1 MQDEINEKVIGIIAQ
16 AGKLTADVVQQ
27 AIQKAL
33 AEMEKTGQQ
42 LNKTPTVKHGEQ
54 TMKQLAAQNAGLS
67 SVELTDPQLQLLKR
81 ELKKSGVDFSAVKAG
96 KGKYV
101 LFFKGRDAD
110 AITHAFNQYSQT
122 RLSNQII
129 TSKRLCKSARNKSSG
144 EQLIGPKATIKAVTK
159 LIKECL

>member
-1 MQDEINEKVIGIIAQ
+1 LQDEINEKVIGIIAQ

-27 AIQKAL
+27 AIQKTL
-33 AEMEKTGQQ
+33 AELQKSGQQ

-67 SVELTDPQLQLLKR
+67 SVELTDPKLQLLKR
-81 ELKKSGVDFSAVKAG
+81 ELKKSGVDFSPVKAG

-110 AITHAFNQYSQT
+110 AITHAFNQYSQKIVKQAQKPSI
-122 RLSNQII
+122 RKLLSSMKDAAAKLNAQRD
-129 TSKRLCKSARNKSSG
+129 KVKNKDRGAR
-144 EQLIGPKATIKAVTK
+144 
-159 LIKECL
+159 

>member
-27 AIQKAL
+27 AIQKTL
-33 AEMEKTGQQ
+33 AELQKSGQQ

-67 SVELTDPQLQLLKR
+67 SVELTDPKLQLLKR
-81 ELKKSGVDFSAVKAG
+81 ELKKSGVDFSPVKAG

-110 AITHAFNQYSQT
+110 AITHAFNQYSQKIVKQAQKPSI
-122 RLSNQII
+122 RKLLSSMKDAAAKLNAQRD
-129 TSKRLCKSARNKSSG
+129 KVKNKDRGAR
-144 EQLIGPKATIKAVTK
+144 
-159 LIKECL
+159 

>member
-27 AIQKAL
+27 AIQKTL
-33 AEMEKTGQQ
+33 AELQKSGQQ
-42 LNKTPTVKHGEQ
+42 LNKTSTVRHGEQ

-67 SVELTDPQLQLLKR
+67 SVELTDPKLQLLKR
-81 ELKKSGVDFSAVKAG
+81 ELKKSGVDFSPVKAG

-110 AITHAFNQYSQT
+110 AITHAFNQYSQKVVKQAQKPSI
-122 RLSNQII
+122 RKLLSSMKDAAAKLNAQRD
-129 TSKRLCKSARNKSSG
+129 KVKNKDRGAR
-144 EQLIGPKATIKAVTK
+144 
-159 LIKECL
+159 

>member
-27 AIQKAL
+27 AIQKTL
-33 AEMEKTGQQ
+33 TELQKSGQQ

-67 SVELTDPQLQLLKR
+67 SVELTDPKLQLLKR
-81 ELKKSGVDFSAVKAG
+81 ELKKSGVDFSPVKAG

-110 AITHAFNQYSQT
+110 AITHAFNQYSQKIVKQAQKPSI
-122 RLSNQII
+122 RKLLSSMKDAAAKLNAQRD
-129 TSKRLCKSARNKSSG
+129 KVKNKDRGAR
-144 EQLIGPKATIKAVTK
+144 
-159 LIKECL
+159 

>member
-27 AIQKAL
+27 AIQKTL
-33 AEMEKTGQQ
+33 AELQKSGQQ
-42 LNKTPTVKHGEQ
+42 LNKTPTVRHGEQ

-67 SVELTDPQLQLLKR
+67 SVELTDPKLQLLKR
-81 ELKKSGVDFSAVKAG
+81 ELKKSGVDFSPVKAG

-110 AITHAFNQYSQT
+110 AITHAFNQYSQKIVKQAQKPSI
-122 RLSNQII
+122 RKLLSSMKDAAAKLNAQRD
-129 TSKRLCKSARNKSSG
+129 KVKNKDRGAR
-144 EQLIGPKATIKAVTK
+144 
-159 LIKECL
+159 

>member
-27 AIQKAL
+27 AIQKTL
-33 AEMEKTGQQ
+33 AELQKSGQQ
-42 LNKTPTVKHGEQ
+42 LNKTPTVRHGEQ

-67 SVELTDPQLQLLKR
+67 SVELTDPKLQLLKR
-81 ELKKSGVDFSAVKAG
+81 ELKKSGVDFSPVKAG

-110 AITHAFNQYSQT
+110 AITHAFNQYSQKIVKQAQKPSI
-122 RLSNQII
+122 RKLLSSMKDATAKLNAQRD
-129 TSKRLCKSARNKSSG
+129 KVKNKDRGAR
-144 EQLIGPKATIKAVTK
+144 
-159 LIKECL
+159 

>member
-27 AIQKAL
+27 AIQKTL
-33 AEMEKTGQQ
+33 AELQKSGQQ
-42 LNKTPTVKHGEQ
+42 LNKTPAVRHGEQ

-67 SVELTDPQLQLLKR
+67 SVELTDPKLQLLKR
-81 ELKKSGVDFSAVKAG
+81 ELKKSGVDFSPVKAG

-110 AITHAFNQYSQT
+110 AITHAFNQYSQKVVKQAQKPSI
-122 RLSNQII
+122 RKLLSSMKDAAAKLNAQRD
-129 TSKRLCKSARNKSSG
+129 KVKNKDRGAR
-144 EQLIGPKATIKAVTK
+144 
-159 LIKECL
+159 

>member
-27 AIQKAL
+27 AIQKTL
-33 AEMEKTGQQ
+33 AELQKSGQQ
-42 LNKTPTVKHGEQ
+42 LNKTPAVRHGEQ

-67 SVELTDPQLQLLKR
+67 SVELTDPKLQLLKR
-81 ELKKSGVDFSAVKAG
+81 ELKKSGVDFSPVKAG

-110 AITHAFNQYSQT
+110 AITHAFNQYSQKIVKQAQKPSI
-122 RLSNQII
+122 RKLLSSMKDAAAKLNAQRD
-129 TSKRLCKSARNKSSG
+129 KVKNKDRGAR
-144 EQLIGPKATIKAVTK
+144 
-159 LIKECL
+159 

>member
-27 AIQKAL
+27 AIQKTL
-33 AEMEKTGQQ
+33 AELQKSGQQ
-42 LNKTPTVKHGEQ
+42 LNKTPTVRHGEQ

-67 SVELTDPQLQLLKR
+67 SVELTDPKLQLLKR
-81 ELKKSGVDFSAVKAG
+81 ELKKCGVDFSPVKAG

-110 AITHAFNQYSQT
+110 AITHAFNQYSQKVVKQAQKPSI
-122 RLSNQII
+122 RKLLSSMKDAAVKLNAQRD
-129 TSKRLCKSARNKSSG
+129 KVKNKDRGAR
-144 EQLIGPKATIKAVTK
+144 
-159 LIKECL
+159 